1 MNPYDFARIDWNKL
15 PQRRK
20 PIWHHQL
27 VGEGNQ
33 RLFSGHVDIDVYAE
47 TPIFVADP
55 RNVSPDP
62 KKPAQF
68 MQNKQGEYIIPG
80 SSLKGVLRCVV
91 ETLGNG
97 CLTLFDGQYERGKV
111 NYRWSVPESFQ
122 HCETTTQLC
131 IACRTFGMLKERT
144 SGVFLGKV
152 NISDARSYP
161 DKIYK
166 YEPMYTAVLVE
177 PKPRHRSFY
186 LDQTE
191 KHIVGRK
198 FYFHHS
204 PGVKPLTAP
213 GQILFSGKPANRYI
227 QPLDYDTKFHFRI
240 NFTNLETDEFAALM
254 LAIVLE
260 DVMRHK
266 IGYGKPLGLGS
277 VSFAPTSLELIDY
290 AARYTQRTSD
300 GGKTIL
306 QGEAMWNFLDEHID
320 DFSKKQLLQKIAMDD
335 LRRIWRWKP
344 DPDVDYYYPS
354 KRDWFNTQDSRG
366 KRIADTKNVP

>member
-1 MNPYDFARIDWNKL
+1 MNPYDFARIDWNKP

-27 VGEGNQ
+27 VGGGNQ
-33 RLFSGHVDIDVYAE
+33 RLYSGHINIDVYAE
-47 TPIFVADP
+47 TPVFIADP

-68 MQNKQGEYIIPG
+68 MQNKQGDYIIPG
-80 SSLKGVLRCVV
+80 SSLKGLLRCVV

-111 NYRWSVPESFQ
+111 NYRWGVPDSFQ
-122 HCETTTQLC
+122 HCDTTTELC
-131 IACRTFGMLKERT
+131 ITCRTFGMLKERT
-144 SGVFLGKV
+144 SGVFQGKV

-186 LDQTE
+186 LDPTE
-191 KHIVGRK
+191 KHIAGRK

-204 PGVKPLTAP
+204 PEVKPLTASGP
-213 GQILFSGKPANRYI
+213 ILFSGKPANRYI
-227 QPLDYDTKFHFRI
+227 QPLDYDTQFHFRI
-240 NFTNLETDEFAALM
+240 DFTNLETDEFAALM

-260 DVMRHK
+260 DGMRHK

-277 VSFAPTSLELIDY
+277 ISLAPTSLTLIDY
-290 AARYTQRTSD
+290 AARYTQSTSD
-300 GGKTIL
+300 QGKTTL
-306 QGEAMWNFLDEHID
+306 QGEAMWNFLDDHID
-320 DFSKKQLLQKIAMDD
+320 SFSKKHLLQKIAMDD
-335 LRRIWRWKP
+335 LRRIWHWKP
-344 DPDVDYYYPS
+344 DPDIDYHYPS
-354 KRDWFNTQDSRG
+354 KRDWFDTEGSRG